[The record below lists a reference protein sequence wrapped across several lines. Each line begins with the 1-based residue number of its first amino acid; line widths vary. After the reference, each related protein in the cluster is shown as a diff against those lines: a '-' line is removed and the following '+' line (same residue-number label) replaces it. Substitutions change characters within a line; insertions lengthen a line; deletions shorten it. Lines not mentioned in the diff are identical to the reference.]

1 MFLGNSQK
9 EPAEEFMANLGP
21 ETKTH
26 AINDSRKN
34 SNAKYRA
41 AAISM
46 ASITS
51 LVAILNWLLGFIVE
65 SRQGS
70 VEVGYNFLTQY
81 MQAASIIIE
90 ADRTEIKNEKEE
102 GEKRRKNE
110 GANAKEFLDSAKLLG
125 R

>member
-9 EPAEEFMANLGP
+9 ELAEEFMANLGP
-21 ETKTH
+21 DTKTH
-26 AINDSRKN
+26 TINDSRKN

-51 LVAILNWLLGFIVE
+51 LVTILNWLLGFIVE

-70 VEVGYNFLTQY
+70 VEVR
-81 MQAASIIIE
+81 AASIISG

>member
-21 ETKTH
+21 GTKTH

-70 VEVGYNFLTQY
+70 VEVW
-81 MQAASIIIE
+81 AASIIIE